1 MFLKK
6 IKSFF
11 SYRSLALCLVFFI
24 SFSIFCFGFGTKKT
38 VKANPLIGVFENE
51 FAPIVVNILSSFG
64 IVISIPTAQDF
75 LKQEKDYQYNLQ
87 MEFQKK
93 IDEKIE
99 ARKALAQMGIQ
110 ALEKGYLVSK
120 EFVKDILAKW
130 EDYSSKNNLESSS
143 QADSLSITFPN
154 VYKFYD
160 NDYIHSSTIDSY
172 YTNCL
177 KSFAPYVP
185 SDIEGFE
192 IWLSYGGSF
201 GTSPWARVSRASHP
215 DYFGTNITFA
225 YEDGSLMVC
234 GKPYL
239 IRLFKNFD
247 GVKIKFG
254 DYVTKP
260 KLNKKVIDNTLDP
273 VNSFNQGMV
282 ISPENVEA
290 VGKVLDPTIPDVSGS
305 DVVNTAPISSVA
317 STVPKIVNGSD
328 VGALPWEMGGQ
339 LDKPVDGADS
349 KPVDKPT
356 DGTDSK
362 PFDGILGFLQSILD
376 ILKQILAWLEGFFEA
391 FLEFLKKLLV
401 PREGYFV
408 DTFNHF
414 RNDLEGKFGFDT
426 SPLKDLSSNSSVV
439 TPQFI
444 YHFVVLGVPVV
455 LDFSFIVK
463 VVPYCHII
471 FGGLTAIFLCWYNLR
486 NILLMIRGTSYIEG
500 SNNTG
505 QSEGGK

>member
-1 MFLKK
+1 MQFICLKEK
-6 IKSFF
+6 KFH
-11 SYRSLALCLVFFI
+11 RSLSFCLVFFI

-38 VKANPLIGVFENE
+38 VKANPLISVFENE

-75 LKQEKDYQYNLQ
+75 LQQEKDYQYNLQ

-177 KSFAPYVP
+177 KSFTPYVP
-185 SDIEGFE
+185 SNIEKFE
-192 IWLSYGGSF
+192 IWLSYDGSF
-201 GTSPWARVSRASHP
+201 GTSPWGRTLRKSRP
-215 DYFGTNITFA
+215 EYFGTRLTFS

-234 GKPYL
+234 GNPYL
-239 IRLFKNFD
+239 IRLFKGFD

-260 KLNKKVIDNTLDP
+260 KINKKVIDNVLDP
-273 VNSFNQGMV
+273 VNPKSQGIV

-290 VGKVLDPTIPDVSGS
+290 VGKVLDPSIPDVAGS
-305 DVVNTAPISSVA
+305 SIVNTAPISSVA
-317 STVPKIVNGSD
+317 TTVPQVVTGAD
-328 VGALPWEMGGQ
+328 VGALPWSDVG
-339 LDKPVDGADS
+339 S
-349 KPVDKPT
+349 IDKPT
-356 DGTDSK
+356 DIPKDESK
-362 PFDGILGFLQSILD
+362 DVPKDEPIDKPKENEGVDFSPFLTLGSGLKDVFPFCLPFDLIKNLHLLSAPPQAPHFDIDFKKAGLAGGDIVSIDFSQFELLAKIIRFFLTLGFIY
-376 ILKQILAWLEGFFEA
+376 
-391 FLEFLKKLLV
+391 FL
-401 PREGYFV
+401 
-408 DTFNHF
+408 
-414 RNDLEGKFGFDT
+414 
-426 SPLKDLSSNSSVV
+426 
-439 TPQFI
+439 
-444 YHFVVLGVPVV
+444 
-455 LDFSFIVK
+455 
-463 VVPYCHII
+463 II
-471 FGGLTAIFLCWYNLR
+471 KTR
-486 NILLMIRGTSYIEG
+486 DMIRG
-500 SNNTG
+500 
-505 QSEGGK
+505 